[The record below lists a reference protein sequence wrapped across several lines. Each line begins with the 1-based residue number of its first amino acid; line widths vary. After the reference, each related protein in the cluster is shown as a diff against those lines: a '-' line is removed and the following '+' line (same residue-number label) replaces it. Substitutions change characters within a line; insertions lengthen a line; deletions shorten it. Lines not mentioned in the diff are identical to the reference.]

1 MTKYEVTGNR
11 NYAAE
16 SVIIDKVVE
25 FPELQNL
32 VGFVWN
38 GYTALVPRSWVG
50 KNVVMF
56 PAESQLSEEVARANN
71 LYAKSELNQSPEV
84 KGYLGKNR
92 RVKAIRLRGVPS
104 NALALEPWY
113 FEYPEPGTVFDTVDG
128 VVVSQKYEIPVKES
142 TQPQDRAKK
151 LWRRVEGKFLPE
163 HYETGQWW
171 REHEQKFMDGDYVY
185 VTQKLHGTSVRIANT
200 LVKRKLNWF
209 ERFVQKLGVT
219 VKEFEYDYVGG
230 SRKVIKDPSNALQS
244 DYYGTDIWTA
254 AALKYGSLLP
264 KGVIIYGELIGWV
277 EGTQTPIQTGYTYNV
292 PVGETHLYVY
302 RVSVIQEDGGLYDLS
317 WPGVEEFC
325 KSRGLNTVPLLWQG
339 EHRVFNPDNWTDR
352 KFHEEGYVDAVPL
365 CTDSPVDEGVV
376 VRRDSVIPT
385 ALKVKGPIFYE
396 HETALLTQEAGD
408 DE

>member
-16 SVIIDKVVE
+16 SIIIDKVVE

-104 NALALEPWY
+104 NALALESWY
-113 FEYPEPGTVFDTVDG
+113 FNYPEPGTVFDTVDG
-128 VVVSQKYEIPVKES
+128 VVVSQKYEVPVKES
-142 TQPQDRAKK
+142 TPAQDKTKK
-151 LWRRVEGKFLPE
+151 LWRRVEDKFLPE

-171 REHEQKFMDGDYVY
+171 REHEQKFRDWDHVY

-209 ERFVQKLGVT
+209 ERFVQKLGVP
-219 VKEFEYDYVGG
+219 VKEFEYDYIGG
-230 SRKVIKDPSNALQS
+230 SRKVIKDPNNSKQEH
-244 DYYGTDIWTA
+244 YYGTDVWTA
-254 AALKYGSLLP
+254 AALKYGPLLP

-277 EGTQTPIQTGYTYNV
+277 EGTQTPIMKNYTYNV
-292 PVGETHLYVY
+292 PLTETHLYVY
-302 RVSVIQEDGGLYDLS
+302 RVSVVQEDGGLYDLS
-317 WPGVEEFC
+317 WSGVEEFC
-325 KSRGLNTVPLLWQG
+325 KARGLNTVPLLWQG
-339 EHRVFNPDNWTDR
+339 RHEYFNPDNWTDR
-352 KFHEEGYVDAVPL
+352 KFHEEGYAAAVPL

-376 VRRDSVIPT
+376 VRKDGIIPT

-396 HETALLTQEAGD
+396 HETQLLTEAGD